1 MVNLLD
7 KLEKN
12 KSLSKEEY
20 EYILENI
27 DSETEKMLFEK
38 AVRVRKQYY
47 DSDVYVRGLIEFTN
61 YCKNNCLYCGIRA
74 GNIKAE
80 RYRLSVEEILEC
92 CEYGYEIG
100 LRTFVLQGGEDIY
113 FSADKIEKIV
123 YEIKNRFSDC
133 AVTLSF
139 GEHPKEAYQ
148 KWFSAG
154 ADRYL
159 LRHETADG
167 KHYSLLHPSSMTL
180 ENRMNC
186 LYSLKEIG
194 YQVGCGFMVG
204 SPFQTNK
211 HIASDLKFI
220 EEFKP
225 QMVGIGPFI
234 PHRDTPFRD
243 EKTGTVRKT
252 LILLGLIRLILPN
265 ALIPSTTALGTIC
278 ENGREQGILA
288 GANVCMPN
296 LSPKSVRHKYMLYN
310 NKLSEGAESADEF
323 QTLKNRMSKIGYNV
337 VVSRGDCKKL

>member
-27 DSETEKMLFEK
+27 DSETEKILFEK

-47 DSDVYVRGLIEFTN
+47 DSDIYVRGLIEFTN

-74 GNIKAE
+74 GNTKAE

-234 PHRDTPFRD
+234 PHKDTPFRD
-243 EKTGTVRKT
+243 EKAGTVLKT
-252 LILLGLIRLILPN
+252 LILLGLVRLILPN

-278 ENGREQGILA
+278 ENGREKGILA

-310 NKLSEGAESADEF
+310 NKLSDGAESADEF

-337 VVSRGDCKKL
+337 VISRGDCKKL